1 MGPVGEGNGRVGTSK
16 VNGGDQRSS
25 NHSSDAGAVG
35 IDGLHPGPTGS
46 TPRGLP
52 EHPSKAG
59 PWTLGT
65 PRASSLCC
73 SSAVRYSC

>member
-1 MGPVGEGNGRVGTSK
+1 MGEGNGRVGTSK

-46 TPRGLP
+46 TPRDLP

-59 PWTLGT
+59 P
-65 PRASSLCC
+65 
-73 SSAVRYSC
+73 